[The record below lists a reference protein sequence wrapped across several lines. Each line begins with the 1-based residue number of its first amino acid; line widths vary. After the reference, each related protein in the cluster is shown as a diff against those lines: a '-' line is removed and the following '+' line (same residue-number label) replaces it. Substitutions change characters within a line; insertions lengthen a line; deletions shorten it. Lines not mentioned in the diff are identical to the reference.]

1 MRPTQNGNGHRD
13 GRLNG
18 AHLVA
23 TLVSEYRGI
32 YNRIAAQMGVDP
44 SYVSRIARGERSND
58 LVKIALLKE
67 VNRLHHLSTKLVA
80 R

>member
-1 MRPTQNGNGHRD
+1 MRLTQNGNGHRD
-13 GRLNG
+13 GRGNG
-18 AHLVA
+18 ARLVA

-58 LVKIALLKE
+58 LVQTALLKE